1 MPFNY
6 TFRSDDI
13 GSFDVDTRDLLENR
27 DRELELYA
35 STIDSSFL
43 NLNADNLTSGTVP
56 SSRVTGAYTGITQV
70 GTLSA
75 GVASYSIGDTG
86 PSGGKVFI
94 TPSTSGNTTGLYFE
108 VAPVSAQVQ
117 RYWAQFT
124 PVWYN
129 STSVPLAQ
137 FDTIGTGKTNTVA
150 IVNQGNNDPTVS
162 AAKYCDDYTYG
173 GFSDWFLPSRDELTQ
188 IYTNRVALGNDF
200 GIGYF
205 WSSSEEVYDG
215 AWVRFFTNGADT
227 TLAKGNNVY
236 VRPVR
241 SFSTIGLNVRG
252 SAVVRTAA
260 TQDGVILTGRAGGTS
275 DYAVSILPT
284 TLSASRTV
292 TLPDVTGT
300 MITTGNLSDITSVGT
315 LGTLNVSALNS
326 SGTMTASGR
335 VWAQTDL
342 RVGNSTSTVLSST
355 LYNLVVTPQAY
366 TGLQVLLG
374 EHYGLT
380 GVGTT
385 NNDFTV
391 FANATVRI
399 KYINNTIATFNSTGM
414 TIDGAGSPSFTL
426 GDTSF
431 TGYSGITGDKGYLLV
446 GNSISDTTIYLRSTG
461 AGGVYLGASNSNTL
475 QVFNGSTTFIA
486 GSGVDIRATS
496 QTLING
502 TNNNAGIY
510 LGGGYASTATGGI
523 EASWRDAANPTIAIG
538 VTRDNNRT
546 MTVHSFADNTIR
558 FYSGNTVKAYVNGS
572 GFLATHYYGNVQY
585 GNYGSLSVY
594 GTNGGWY
601 GIVFPDDATTW
612 MSAAN
617 GQYFGC
623 YRNNTTWN
631 FYVINGTFTPSDER
645 YKRDIEPLQH
655 GMNLIREIVPITFDP
670 LTEDPADDPEQT
682 VGRTHYGFTTQN
694 ILQALAN
701 VGETRDVAI
710 VDIGGPAM
718 EGVEQSDRQ
727 YLNHSALIAPIVK
740 AIQELDQRLQQLETV

>member
-1 MPFNY
+1 MAFQY
-6 TFRSDDI
+6 TFRADDI
-13 GSFDVDTRDLLENR
+13 STWDVDTRDLVENR

-56 SSRVTGAYTGITQV
+56 SSRVTGSYTGITQV

-108 VAPVSAQVQ
+108 VAPVSAEVQ
-117 RYWAQFT
+117 RTWSQFAPINYT
-124 PVWYN
+124 

-137 FDTIGTGKTNTVA
+137 FNNIGTGKSNTVA
-150 IVNQGNNDPTVS
+150 IVNQGNSNPDTC
-162 AAKYCDDYTYG
+162 AAKYCDDFTYG
-173 GFSDWFLPSRDELTQ
+173 GYSDWFLPSKDELNQ
-188 IYTNRVALGNDF
+188 MYVNRVALNTGF
-200 GIGYF
+200 SAVAY
-205 WSSSEEVYDG
+205 WSSSEVNANSSWLQNMSTG
-215 AWVRFFTNGADT
+215 FQANFFKSSTF
-227 TLAKGNNVY
+227 Y

-241 SFSTIGLNVRG
+241 SFSTIGLNVIG

-260 TQDGVILTGRAGGTS
+260 TQDGVILAGRAGGTS

-284 TLSASRTV
+284 TLTANRTL

-300 MITTGNLSDITSVGT
+300 AITTGNLSSITAVGTLASGSIPASLLTGTTLPATIVTSSLTSVGT
-315 LGTLNVSALNS
+315 ITTGTWSGSFGAVSGANLTNLNASNL
-326 SGTMTASGR
+326 ASGAVPGGR
-335 VWAQTDL
+335 
-342 RVGNSTSTVLSST
+342 LSGS
-355 LYNLVVTPQAY
+355 Y
-366 TGLQVLLG
+366 TGI
-374 EHYGLT
+374 T
-380 GVGTT
+380 GVGTL
-385 NNDFTV
+385 
-391 FANATVRI
+391 
-399 KYINNTIATFNSTGM
+399 S
-414 TIDGAGSPSFTL
+414 AGSIPATL
-426 GDTSF
+426 L
-431 TGYSGITGDKGYLLV
+431 TGTVASARLSGAYTGITQLGT
-446 GNSISDTTIYLRSTG
+446 ISPSLTVTGGTGTTIT
-461 AGGVYLGASNSNTL
+461 A
-475 QVFNGSTTFIA
+475 TT
-486 GSGVDIRATS
+486 

-510 LGGGYASTATGGI
+510 LGGSTGSSSTGGI
-523 EASWRDAANPTIAIG
+523 EASWRDAANPSIAIG

-546 MTVHSFADNTIR
+546 MTVHSYADSTIR
-558 FYSGNTVKAYVNGS
+558 FYAGNSNEALINNG
-572 GFLATHYYGNVQY
+572 GFTANHYYGVVQY
-585 GNYGSLSVY
+585 GSYGSLSVY
-594 GTNGGWY
+594 GESAGWY
-601 GIVFPDDATTW
+601 GIVFPSQATTW

-655 GMNLIREIVPITFDP
+655 GMNLIREIVPVTFDP

-701 VGETRDVAI
+701 AGETRDVAI
-710 VDIGGPAM
+710 VDIGGPAN
-718 EGVEQSDRQ
+718 ESNESDRQ
-727 YLNHSALIAPIVK
+727 YLNHSALIAPMVK
-740 AIQELDQRLQQLETV
+740 AIQELDARLQQLETV